1 MFSQIAFSD
10 MVVLSESRHNCS
22 SLGQFTGAVLDTI
35 ILLVLF
41 QSIEILSRVINFFQF
56 R

>member
-1 MFSQIAFSD
+1 MFSQITFSD

-22 SLGQFTGAVLDTI
+22 SLDRFTRAVLGAI

-41 QSIEILSRVINFFQF
+41 QSVEIFESGH
-56 R
+56 

>member
-1 MFSQIAFSD
+1 MFSQITFSD
-10 MVVLSESRHNCS
+10 MVVLSESKHNCS
-22 SLGQFTGAVLDTI
+22 SLGRFTRAVFDAI

-56 R
+56 K

>member
-1 MFSQIAFSD
+1 MFSQITFCH

-22 SLGQFTGAVLDTI
+22 CLGRFTRAVLDAI

-41 QSIEILSRVINFFQF
+41 QSIEILSQVINFFQF
-56 R
+56 K